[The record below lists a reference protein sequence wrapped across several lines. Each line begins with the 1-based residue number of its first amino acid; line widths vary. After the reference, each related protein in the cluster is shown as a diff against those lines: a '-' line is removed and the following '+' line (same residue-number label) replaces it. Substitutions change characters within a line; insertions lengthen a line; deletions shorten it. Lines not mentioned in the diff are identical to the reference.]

1 MNRETPTPS
10 RNPWI
15 VLVGFL
21 ALSIAVMAIGGLVT
35 APAVADWYQGLTKPS
50 WTPPDWLF
58 GPVWTVL
65 YLAMAVAAW
74 LVWRRWGWQGARC
87 ALTLYFVQLGLNFL
101 WSPAFFGLR
110 DPLLGMIVIVPLWL
124 TVAATTAAFFRMH
137 RLAGWIFVP
146 YLAWTSYA
154 VGLNAAILALN

>member
-1 MNRETPTPS
+1 MTDRTPPTG
-10 RNPWI
+10 RKPW
-15 VLVGFL
+15 LGLAGFL
-21 ALSIAVMAIGGLVT
+21 ALSIAVLSLGGAVT
-35 APAVADWYQGLTKPS
+35 APAIEVWYQGLAKPS

-124 TVAATTAAFFRMH
+124 AVAATTVAFFRKQT
-137 RLAGWIFVP
+137 LAGGLFLP

>member
-1 MNRETPTPS
+1 MNDRTPPTG
-10 RNPWI
+10 RNPWL
-15 VLVGFL
+15 VLAGFL
-21 ALSIAVMAIGGLVT
+21 TLSIAVLSLGGAVT
-35 APAVADWYQGLTKPS
+35 APAIEVWYQGLAKPP

-58 GPVWTVL
+58 GPVWTAL

-87 ALTLYFVQLGLNFL
+87 ALILYLVQLGLNFL

-110 DPLLGMIVIVPLWL
+110 DPLLGMVVIAPLWL
-124 TVAATTAAFFRMH
+124 AVAATTVAFFRKQTF
-137 RLAGWIFVP
+137 AGSLFVP
-146 YLAWTSYA
+146 YLAWASYA